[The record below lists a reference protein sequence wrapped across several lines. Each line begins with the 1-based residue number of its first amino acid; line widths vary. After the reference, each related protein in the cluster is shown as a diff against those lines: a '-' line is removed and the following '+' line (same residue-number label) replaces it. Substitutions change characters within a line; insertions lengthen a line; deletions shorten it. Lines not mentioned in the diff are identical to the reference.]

1 MSREITELEE
11 GENDLKGKGL
21 SRRKIIGYGWI
32 AAAAIV
38 VGELIGGTLAMLWPK
53 VRGEKAEKLL
63 VAGKIDD
70 FQVGKV
76 VLFRK
81 EKVFINRM
89 DKGFLALSAIC
100 THLRC
105 VVRWA
110 GPKNLFECP
119 CHGAKFNALG
129 EVVAGPPP
137 RPMDIHPIK
146 VAGDKVVVDTSKTIQ
161 RQKFDPSQL
170 SVA

>member
-1 MSREITELEE
+1 MAEE
-11 GENDLKGKGL
+11 EKGV

-38 VGELIGGTLAMLWPK
+38 VGELIGGTLAFLWPK
-53 VRGEKAEKLL
+53 VRGEQAEKLL
-63 VAGKIDD
+63 VAGKVDD

-81 EKVFINRM
+81 EKIFVNRT
-89 DKGFLALSAIC
+89 DKGLLAMSAIC

-105 VVRWA
+105 VIRWTE
-110 GPKNLFECP
+110 PKEIFECP

-129 EVVAGPPP
+129 EVIAGPPP
-137 RPMDIHPIK
+137 RPMDIYPIEI
-146 VAGDKVVVDTSKTIQ
+146 VQDKIVVDTSKPIQ
-161 RQKFDPSQL
+161 REEFHPSQL
-170 SVA
+170 VSV